1 MVPWFLR
8 RTNHLLFM
16 RDSLDVLIDPVIN
29 EMAKHFEWS
38 DQERA
43 AQEEELRRVIAE
55 NDLSAL
61 KGHQEG

>member
-1 MVPWFLR
+1 MCIR
-8 RTNHLLFM
+8 DSLLFM